1 MTIHFLK
8 EIEQLKKNLLALS
21 ALVERSVFLAVS
33 ALERRDHELVRQVI
47 DADEEI
53 NRREVRIEEECLK
66 IMALYQPV
74 AIDLRFLVAVLK
86 INSDFERIGDMAV
99 NIAER
104 ARYFAARTDVEI
116 PFDYAAMADR
126 VKDMLRR
133 SIDALVN
140 LDTDAARGVCFTDEE
155 VDEQNRG
162 LYDQI
167 KQAIKDSGGRKPA
180 RYLHML
186 SVAKNLERIADLA
199 TNIAEDVIYMVT
211 GEIVRHKAAIYS
223 EDLTE

>member
-1 MTIHFLK
+1 
-8 EIEQLKKNLLALS
+8 LS

-33 ALERRDHELVRQVI
+33 ALERRDHELVQQVI
-47 DADEEI
+47 DADDEI
-53 NRREVRIEEECLK
+53 DRREVEIEEECLK
-66 IMALYQPV
+66 LMALYQPV
-74 AIDLRFLVAVLK
+74 AIDLRFLVVVLK
-86 INSDFERIGDMAV
+86 INSDLERIGDMAV

-104 ARYFAARTDVEI
+104 ARYFALRPDIEI
-116 PFDYAAMADR
+116 PFDYVAMADR

-133 SIDALVN
+133 SIDALIN
-140 LDTDAARGVCFTDEE
+140 LDTNTARSVCATDEE
-155 VDEQNRG
+155 VDEQNRA

-167 KQAIKDSGGRKPA
+167 KQAIKDAGGRKPA
-180 RYLHML
+180 RFLHML

-211 GEIVRHKAAIYS
+211 GEIVRHKATIYT

>member
-8 EIEQLKKNLLALS
+8 EIELLKKNLLALS

-33 ALERRDHELVRQVI
+33 ALERRDHELVQQVI
-47 DADEEI
+47 DADDEI
-53 NRREVRIEEECLK
+53 DRREVEIEEECLK
-66 IMALYQPV
+66 LMALYQPV
-74 AIDLRFLVAVLK
+74 AIDLRFLVVVLK
-86 INSDFERIGDMAV
+86 INSDLERIGDMAV

-104 ARYFAARTDVEI
+104 ARYFALRPDTEI
-116 PFDYAAMADR
+116 PFDYVVMADR
-126 VKDMLRR
+126 VKDMLQH
-133 SIDALVN
+133 SIDALIN
-140 LDTDAARGVCFTDEE
+140 LDASTARSVCVADKE
-155 VDEQNRG
+155 VDEQNRV

-167 KQAIKDSGGRKPA
+167 KQAIKDAGGRKPA
-180 RYLHML
+180 RFLHML

-211 GEIVRHKAAIYS
+211 GEIVRHKATIYN